1 MDSPCTNQNQ
11 FNDAFKTAL
20 DNYKSDE
27 MKKYDSQYF
36 RTTCFIFSL
45 TYLIF
50 MIWAVILALK
60 ISKPDQRIL
69 HVTLALISGP
79 AYVFGYYISK

>member
-1 MDSPCTNQNQ
+1 MSCPCADQNQ
-11 FNDAFKTAL
+11 FNDSFKTAI
-20 DNYKSDE
+20 NKYKSDE
-27 MKKYDSQYF
+27 MKKYESQSF
-36 RTTCFIFSL
+36 RNTCFIVTM

-79 AYVFGYYISK
+79 AYVFAYYISK